1 MTTQNNVARWDVRN
15 AQREKNHGG
24 GGITDESAPIITIEV
39 DLLGENNKL
48 TNWMGWLAGKGR
60 LL

>member
-1 MTTQNNVARWDVRN
+1 M
-15 AQREKNHGG
+15 QREKNHSG
-24 GGITDESAPIITIEV
+24 GGITDESRPIITIEV